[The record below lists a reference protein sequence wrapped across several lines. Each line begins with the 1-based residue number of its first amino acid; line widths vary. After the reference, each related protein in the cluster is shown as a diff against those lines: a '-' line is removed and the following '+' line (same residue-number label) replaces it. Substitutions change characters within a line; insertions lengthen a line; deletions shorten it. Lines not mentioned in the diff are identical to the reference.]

1 MAADGDLKE
10 HALNSSHDFYDL
22 LGVPST
28 ANDSEIR
35 RAYRKTALKYHPDK
49 VGASDTAALEKFHL
63 LQIAYDVLLESDV
76 RQLYDNARRAREEK
90 KEREQAYEG
99 RRRQMKEDLER
110 RENAGV
116 AGLKRKREEASEE
129 EAFQREL
136 KRLAAD
142 GARRRREREEQLRKE
157 AQEEFER
164 ENTELNGVMSNPDR
178 ASTPVKERN
187 TGSEEVDRTISL
199 RYPADTTGSSSKQL
213 GREELISRFKRFGKV
228 EDAILRNKKLKVD
241 GEKHRREYT
250 TAIIVFES
258 IVGAHAAVTDVLT
271 LAAGPQGNDW
281 KVFENVTWAGGK
293 EPDCIPK
300 TARNAT
306 PKTDGKESNDVST
319 GRAPST
325 PILDKFKNADA
336 GGGLRKVPSFGSF
349 KGTPKSAV
357 QTPGTTPGGV
367 GSPSVE
373 ELTMIRLKN
382 AERRR
387 LAEKLRKEEAEA
399 EAAEA
404 AGEAPA

>member
-22 LGVPST
+22 LGVPSS

-99 RRRQMKEDLER
+99 RRKQMKEDLER

-116 AGLKRKREEASEE
+116 AGLKRKREEANEE

-142 GARRRREREEQLRKE
+142 GARRRKEREAQLRRE

-164 ENTELNGVMSNPDR
+164 ENAELNVARSS
-178 ASTPVKERN
+178 AEQIATPVKERQ
-187 TGSEEVDRTISL
+187 TGAGEIDRTITL
-199 RYPADTTGSSSKQL
+199 RYPAGTKGTTSDKL
-213 GREELISRFKRFGKV
+213 EKEELIARFSRFGKV
-228 EDAILRNKKLKVD
+228 DDAVLRDKKLKVE
-241 GEKHRREYT
+241 GEKHRQEYT
-250 TAIIVFES
+250 TAIIVFKS
-258 IVGAHAAVTDVLT
+258 IVGAHAAVTDVPN
-271 LAAGPQGNDW
+271 LASGGESEKWNM
-281 KVFENVTWAGGK
+281 FENVTWAGGR
-293 EPDCIPK
+293 EPDCISK
-300 TARNAT
+300 TTKPGGTNTSTNLPRNVLN
-306 PKTDGKESNDVST
+306 GQ
-319 GRAPST
+319 APST
-325 PILDKFKNADA
+325 PILTKVKESEV

-349 KGTPKSAV
+349 KGTPKASL
-357 QTPGTTPGGV
+357 QDPGTPGAA
-367 GSPSVE
+367 GSPSME

-399 EAAEA
+399 DAAEA
-404 AGEAPA
+404 RGE

>member
-49 VGASDTAALEKFHL
+49 VGASDSAALEKFHL

-99 RRRQMKEDLER
+99 RRRQMKDDLER

-116 AGLKRKREEASEE
+116 AGLKRKREEANEE

-157 AQEEFER
+157 ALEEFER
-164 ENTELNGVMSNPDR
+164 ENSELNGVGPD
-178 ASTPVKERN
+178 ADQQSTPAKARQ
-187 TGSEEVDRTISL
+187 TGTEDIDRTVTL
-199 RYPADTTGSSSKQL
+199 RYPADTKGASSEQLSK
-213 GREELISRFKRFGKV
+213 EELISRFSRFGKI
-228 EDAILRNKKLKVD
+228 EDAVLRDKKLKGE

-250 TAIIVFES
+250 TAIIVFKS
-258 IVGAHAAVTDVLT
+258 IVGAHAAVTDVPI
-271 LAAGPQGNDW
+271 LASSAEGANW
-281 KVFENVTWAGGK
+281 RVFENVTWASGR

-300 TARNAT
+300 IKSAGT
-306 PKTDGKESNDVST
+306 PKTNGSAPREVFT
-319 GRAPST
+319 GAAPTT
-325 PILDKFKNADA
+325 PILNKIKDADVG

-349 KGTPKSAV
+349 KGTPKASA
-357 QTPGTTPGGV
+357 QTSTPCGV
-367 GSPSVE
+367 GSPSME

-404 AGEAPA
+404 EEKTA